1 MDEYNRLPDEFHVHA
16 DEYNRKT
23 VKQFKP
29 RKKKRSN
36 YKAIKCLCASSVVL
50 LTYPVYFDVLPKAE
64 NKAVEENVVIK
75 DDVNNNHNTVS
86 EIIENNPVS
95 DNQSPNETVQS
106 PAEEIKTVMVEI
118 ECDLCEGTGIIC
130 PGDPTFGYDRGNGHG
145 YEGCHGTGYSICP
158 DIWCHD
164 GIKTCQSCEGS
175 GIYKGETCQVCE
187 GSGIVDCE
195 FCHNTGIAEC
205 ISDDSHSPCEKCEGK
220 GYYLEERIIN
230 K

>member
-23 VKQFKP
+23 VKQFKLK
-29 RKKKRSN
+29 KKKRNN
-36 YKAIKCLCASSVVL
+36 YKAIKCLFASSVVL

-64 NKAVEENVVIK
+64 NKPVEENAVIK

-86 EIIENNPVS
+86 EIIENNLVS
-95 DNQSPNETVQS
+95 DNQSPNETVQP

-164 GIKTCQSCEGS
+164 GIKTCQNCEGS

-205 ISDDSHSPCEKCEGK
+205 ISIDSHVSCEVKA
-220 GYYLEERIIN
+220 IIL
-230 K
+230 KK

>member
-29 RKKKRSN
+29 KKKKRNN
-36 YKAIKCLCASSVVL
+36 YKAIKCLFASSMVL

-64 NKAVEENVVIK
+64 NKPVEENAVIK

-86 EIIENNPVS
+86 EIIENNLVS
-95 DNQSPNETVQS
+95 DNQSPNETVQP

-164 GIKTCQSCEGS
+164 GIKTCQNCEGS
-175 GIYKGETCQVCE
+175 GIYKGETCQVC
-187 GSGIVDCE
+187 
-195 FCHNTGIAEC
+195 
-205 ISDDSHSPCEKCEGK
+205 
-220 GYYLEERIIN
+220 
-230 K
+230 